1 MRITA
6 EFHIE
11 SDFRSRLSAYAAGFE
26 EFALLD
32 SCGNTVYGSPGFDYL
47 LAAGAQAV
55 CAPGDA
61 ARVLAD
67 WEAFVEAH
75 GDWIFGFLSYEL
87 NAATESIFPPE
98 KKLFPAPALRF
109 FIPSMLVRVQG
120 NVATISVHPDAACDT
135 PELIFKNIL
144 STPPQPDTNNSIRL
158 EPLISESAYAANVA
172 RIRQHIIDGDIY
184 ELNYC
189 QPFAAQNVEIDPISV
204 FNRLCE
210 VSKAPF
216 SVLYRFGAQYLIC
229 GSPERFFRYDGS
241 RMQSMP
247 IKGTRRR
254 DADVVADRQLRE
266 ELASSV
272 KDLAENIMIVDLVRN
287 DLTPHAVP
295 GSIRVD
301 ELFGV
306 YAFPQVYQLVSTIS
320 AELRP
325 GVPVCRAIRQAF
337 PMGSMTGAPKV
348 RAMEIIAD
356 VEPYQRGMYSGA
368 FGYFT
373 PEGHCD
379 FNVVIRSLLYN
390 ADTRLLAAYAGGA
403 IVYDSVAEKEL
414 EECYVKLSGVQ
425 KVLEKRNTD
434 QADRTDARGSY

>member
-1 MRITA
+1 MRISA

-11 SDFRSRLSAYAAGFE
+11 SDFRTRLSAYAAGFE

-32 SCGNTVYGSPGFDYL
+32 SCGNTVYGAHGFDYL

-55 CAPGDA
+55 CAPGEE

-87 NAATESIFPPE
+87 NAATESISPPE

-109 FIPSMLVRVQG
+109 FIPAILVRVQG
-120 NVATISVHPDAACDT
+120 NTATISVHPGALCDT
-135 PELIFKNIL
+135 PEQVYHSIL
-144 STPPQPDTNNSIRL
+144 STPPQPDTSNSIRL
-158 EPLISESAYAANVA
+158 QPLITETEYASNIA

-189 QPFAAQNVEIDPISV
+189 QPFIAPNADIDPVSV

-254 DADVVADRQLRE
+254 DTDAAADRRLRD

-272 KDLAENIMIVDLVRN
+272 KDRAENIMIVDLVRN
-287 DLTPHAVP
+287 DLTPYAVP

-320 AELRP
+320 AELRAD
-325 GVPVCRAIRQAF
+325 VPVCRAIRQAF

-348 RAMEIIAD
+348 RAMEIIAE
-356 VEPYQRGMYSGA
+356 VEPYQRGIYSGA

-379 FNVVIRSLLYN
+379 FNVVIRSLLYD

-414 EECYVKLSGVQ
+414 EECYVKLAGVQ
-425 KVLEKRNTD
+425 KVLEERNTYHT
-434 QADRTDARGSY
+434 ARTDEQGSY